1 MFKNRKSKRSAT
13 SSGGV
18 LQRNATKRKSHTN
31 IVCWQGPRETLQS
44 KCSPHTVL
52 RDQSNI
58 LIEFS
63 RAGVLTHP
71 CSRHPWQIISMNIFC
86 HTLFLTAAASHEIIL
101 TQLFC
106 VHKIQTFCSGCMQ
119 DDVGMH
125 RLWYTFR
132 GIQSGFE
139 LCNQRTIWSP
149 VGGGVPG
156 WFVFAQHTHLNS
168 VKMCPKETM
177 LKIDGKMNNL
187 PIFLKT
193 SNIQYKQF
201 YQSTRNFTTSI
212 P

>member
-1 MFKNRKSKRSAT
+1 M
-13 SSGGV
+13 
-18 LQRNATKRKSHTN
+18 
-31 IVCWQGPRETLQS
+31 
-44 KCSPHTVL
+44 
-52 RDQSNI
+52 
-58 LIEFS
+58 
-63 RAGVLTHP
+63 
-71 CSRHPWQIISMNIFC
+71 
-86 HTLFLTAAASHEIIL
+86 
-101 TQLFC
+101 FC

-125 RLWYTFR
+125 RLWYIFL
-132 GIQSGFE
+132 GIQRGFE

-177 LKIDGKMNNL
+177 RKIDGKMNNL

-193 SNIQYKQF
+193 SNIQNKQF

-212 P
+212 PSLYTPYNPHLNLLVRFSSAPAQNTLISLWH